1 MLFVTS
7 RFFITVLLL
16 GGLLSVSQAQPNP
29 ATLKAQAQRCLPI
42 TPLAA
47 ERWRGEYFGNRDFSG
62 DPLMVRDEGAANL
75 RFNWGLGSP
84 SAECGMPV
92 DNFSA
97 RWTRTVAVST
107 GLYRFTVAGDDG
119 LRILLDGQT
128 VIDEWR
134 EQFNQTKSVELNLT
148 AGKHVIVLEYYE
160 RYGSAAFSFNLEA
173 APCQVKV
180 AGDHWRGEYFA
191 NDSLRGA
198 PALVRD
204 DGDAELKFNK
214 WGLGSP
220 SQNCLKVSD
229 NFSVRWTRT
238 ASFSQ
243 GFYRFRFK
251 ADDGVRLFI
260 DKQLKFEAWREQNT
274 EHTVDVELKG
284 GNHTVVIEYF
294 EHVGSALLEFN
305 WESHP
310 CLTNVAPD
318 HWRGEFFES
327 GDLSG
332 TAAVIRDEGQKDLEL
347 LFARNFTGRP
357 NTTCLTREAFT
368 ARFSRKVTF
377 GSGTYKFTL
386 ASSQRARLLL
396 DGEKLIDLWQGLG
409 TPKGG
414 QPATIET
421 TLSAGNHQLMVEYGK
436 DAGEGTLQ
444 MSWEPAVKAL
454 PVKRK

>member
-1 MLFVTS
+1 MASRSFRFVTLV
-7 RFFITVLLL
+7 FLL
-16 GGLLSVSQAQPNP
+16 GAVCLVSQAQPNP
-29 ATLKAQAQRCLPI
+29 ATLQAQARRCLPI

-75 RFNWGLGSP
+75 SFKWGLGSP
-84 SAECGMPV
+84 SAECGIPV

-97 RWTRTVAVST
+97 RWTRTVAVAA

-119 LRILLDGQT
+119 LRVLLDGQT

-134 EQFNQTKSVELNLT
+134 EQFNQTQSIELNLT

-160 RYGSAAFSFNLEA
+160 RYGSAAFSFGMEA

-180 AGDHWRGEYFA
+180 AGDHWRGDYFA
-191 NDSLRGA
+191 NDNLSGA

-204 DGDAELKFNK
+204 DGDSELKFDK

-220 SQNCLKVSD
+220 SENCLKVSD

-238 ASFSQ
+238 TTFPQ
-243 GFYRFRFK
+243 GFYRFRFT

-260 DKQLKFEAWREQNT
+260 DKQLKFEAWRDQNT
-274 EHTVDVELKG
+274 AHAVDLELKG
-284 GNHTVVIEYF
+284 GNHTVVVEYF
-294 EHVGSALLEFN
+294 EHLGSARLVFN
-305 WESHP
+305 WELHP

-347 LFARNFTGRP
+347 GFARNFSGRP
-357 NTTCLTREAFT
+357 NTMCLTREAFT
-368 ARFSRKVTF
+368 ARFTRKVTF

-386 ASSQRARLLL
+386 ASPQRARLLL
-396 DGEKLIDLWQGLG
+396 DGEKLLDQWQ
-409 TPKGG
+409 PKGG
-414 QPATIET
+414 QPAVIEAT
-421 TLSAGNHQLMVEYGK
+421 VTAGNHQLAVEYGK
-436 DAGEGTLQ
+436 DAGEGTLR

-454 PVKRK
+454 PVKRR